1 MASTRS
7 EPTYSELNDVQVQDK
22 DKLPF
27 FRQDLDPC
35 LVPETRD
42 MLENYSK
49 IPREEQLEH
58 VHRIHGTSEL
68 GLACGIGIWLTP
80 QLRRQ
85 TFYPEILERVKA
97 GAVVADIGTFIG
109 HDLRRLVYDGAPS
122 KNLYG
127 IDIINTFETGYE
139 FFRDRDTFG
148 GHFIEADFINSS
160 ASPELTALK
169 NDKADIIIVS
179 QVLHQWN
186 WINQFNAAKILVEF
200 TRPGTWVVG
209 NQVGNVV
216 PQAVSLPGMP
226 TPIYRHSPDSF
237 IKMWDEVGTATA
249 TQLETWATLRPLE
262 DLGFD
267 PRDMV
272 WAEEGLGVLEFRVK
286 RITSPSPPIS
296 DTFNLGS
303 ASQKRE
309 MNSVLLLDTA
319 IICKPISRTN
329 LPPVALP
336 GSASPSSESTTNS
349 ETQARSEP
357 SEKWQHIPSMANH
370 ERFGA
375 RNTRQRPEK
384 LLIGEAKGLVR
395 DGSFIVRDH
404 FRLALRR
411 DWDGLKG
418 YGKSARDN
426 YVTAATSDG
435 DHVASRSHYAS
446 SAAAAAAAMPSNRRV
461 VESTRRTVRPVEH
474 WSSGLREIKAAFR
487 GIMPQSC
494 ESDLATIEKNVA
506 AM

>member
-1 MASTRS
+1 MASTRP

-58 VHRIHGTSEL
+58 VHRIRDRAWNL
-68 GLACGIGIWLTP
+68 RAWPCIGIGVWLTP

-85 TFYPEILERVKA
+85 AFYPEILERVKA

-109 HDLRRLVYDGAPS
+109 HDLRRLIYDGAPS

-127 IDIINTFETGYE
+127 VDIINTFDIGYE

-169 NDKADIIIVS
+169 NKVDILIVS
-179 QVLHQWN
+179 QVLHQWS

-200 TRPGTWVVG
+200 TKPGTWVVG

-216 PQAVSLPGMP
+216 PQAVSNPGMP

-237 IKMWDEVGTATA
+237 IKMWEEVGTTTA
-249 TQLETWATLRPLE
+249 TQFETWATLRPLE

-286 RITSPSPPIS
+286 RIT
-296 DTFNLGS
+296 
-303 ASQKRE
+303 
-309 MNSVLLLDTA
+309 
-319 IICKPISRTN
+319 
-329 LPPVALP
+329 
-336 GSASPSSESTTNS
+336 
-349 ETQARSEP
+349 
-357 SEKWQHIPSMANH
+357 
-370 ERFGA
+370 
-375 RNTRQRPEK
+375 
-384 LLIGEAKGLVR
+384 
-395 DGSFIVRDH
+395 
-404 FRLALRR
+404 
-411 DWDGLKG
+411 
-418 YGKSARDN
+418 
-426 YVTAATSDG
+426 
-435 DHVASRSHYAS
+435 
-446 SAAAAAAAMPSNRRV
+446 
-461 VESTRRTVRPVEH
+461 
-474 WSSGLREIKAAFR
+474 
-487 GIMPQSC
+487 
-494 ESDLATIEKNVA
+494 
-506 AM
+506 